1 MKLTDHLKLN
11 PFVIA
16 PMAGITDHSFRTFIR
31 QLDSSVVVSE
41 LISANG
47 LEYHNE
53 RTFEMMGYDEVQRP
67 VGLQLFGDDPEILAR
82 SAQIVEQKGVDFVDL
97 NFGCPVPKVTK
108 KGAGSAMLKDL
119 VMLQKVLSAVVKA
132 VKIPVTIKVRTG
144 WNHETL
150 NADEVGHIAYN
161 EGITWMAIHGRTRSQ
176 NYEGKANW
184 DYIGEVKAKVKIP
197 VLGNGDVLTAED
209 ATGWLKKYNLDGI
222 LIGRGALRNPYIFKE
237 SLALYQGRDEK
248 IEKDFYK
255 LLITLNE
262 LYALRCSDRLREIQL
277 RKFAAWFSTGYPDSA
292 QFRKK
297 LFQSPDAQSILNEA
311 KIYFS
316 NLFSKTN
323 QSQNETVLKSHEEEK
338 FLMGG
343 HG

>member
-1 MKLTDHLKLN
+1 MKLLDHLKTN

-31 QLDSSVVVSE
+31 RLNSGVVVSE

-47 LEYHNE
+47 LEFNNQ
-53 RTFEMMGYDEVQRP
+53 RTFEMMGYDEEQRP
-67 VGLQLFGDDPEILAR
+67 VGLQIFGDDPDIIAR
-82 SAQIVEQKGVDFVDL
+82 SAQVIESKGVDFVDL

-119 VMLQKVLSAVVKA
+119 VMMQKVLSAVVKA

-144 WNHETL
+144 WDHNTK
-150 NADEVGHIAYN
+150 NADEVAHIAFN

-176 NYEGKANW
+176 NYEGKADW
-184 DYIGEVKAKVKIP
+184 EYIGNVKAKVKIP
-197 VLGNGDVLTAED
+197 ILGNGDVLTAVE
-209 ATGWLKKYNLDGI
+209 AVERLKIYGLDGI
-222 LIGRGALRNPYIFKE
+222 LIGRGALRNPYIFQE
-237 SLALYQGRDEK
+237 SLALYYNEPFK
-248 IEKDFYK
+248 VKKDFFN
-255 LLITLNE
+255 LLVQLNE

-277 RKFAAWFSTGYPDSA
+277 RKFAAWFSTGSPDSA

-297 LFQSPDAQSILNEA
+297 LFQSPNCDTILAES
-311 KIYFS
+311 KQYFS
-316 NLFSKTN
+316 TLS
-323 QSQNETVLKSHEEEK
+323 SVSYKSHEEEQ

>member
-31 QLDSSVVVSE
+31 KLDSSVVVSE

-53 RTFEMMGYDEVQRP
+53 RTFEMMGYDEEQRP

-82 SAQIVEQKGVDFVDL
+82 AAQVVEQKGVDFVDL

-209 ATGWLKKYNLDGI
+209 AVGWLKKYNLDGV

-248 IEKDFYK
+248 IDKDFYN
-255 LLITLNE
+255 LLNTLNE
-262 LYALRCSDRLREIQL
+262 MYALRCSDRLREIQL

-297 LFQSPDAQSILNEA
+297 LFQSPNAESILAES

>member
-209 ATGWLKKYNLDGI
+209 AAGWLKKYNLDGI

-255 LLITLNE
+255 LLITLDE

-297 LFQSPDAQSILNEA
+297 LFQSPNAQSILNEA

-316 NLFSKTN
+316 NLFSKNN
-323 QSQNETVLKSHEEEK
+323 QNDSLLKSHEEEK

>member
-47 LEYHNE
+47 LEYDNA

-67 VGLQLFGDDPEILAR
+67 VGLQIFGDDPDIIAR
-82 SAQIVEQKGVDFVDL
+82 SAQIVESRGVDFVDL

-184 DYIGEVKAKVKIP
+184 DYIGDVKAKVKIP
-197 VLGNGDVLTAED
+197 VLGNGDVLTADE
-209 ATGWLKKYNLDGI
+209 AVTWLKKYNLDGI

-237 SLALYQGRDEK
+237 SLALYQGREEK
-248 IEKDFYK
+248 IEKDFYS
-255 LLITLNE
+255 LLLNLNE

-297 LFQSPDAQSILNEA
+297 LFQSPNADSILAES

-316 NLFSKTN
+316 NLSAIKF
-323 QSQNETVLKSHEEEK
+323 KSHEEEK

>member
-1 MKLTDHLKLN
+1 MKLLEQLKSH

-31 QLDSSVVVSE
+31 RLNSGVVVSE

-47 LEYHNE
+47 LEYNNE
-53 RTFEMMGYDEVQRP
+53 RTFEMMSYDEEQRP
-67 VGLQLFGDDPEILAR
+67 VGLQIFGDDPDIIAR
-82 SAQIVEQKGVDFVDL
+82 AAQVMESKGVDFVDL

-119 VMLQKVLSAVVKA
+119 VMMQKVLSSVVKA
-132 VKIPVTIKVRTG
+132 VKIPVTIKVRSG
-144 WNHETL
+144 WDHDSK
-150 NADEVGHIAYN
+150 NADEVGHIAFN

-176 NYEGKANW
+176 NYEGKADW
-184 DYIGEVKAKVKIP
+184 DYIGNVKAKVKIP
-197 VLGNGDVLTAED
+197 VLGNGDILTAEE
-209 ATGWLKKYNLDGI
+209 AVNRMKVFALDGV
-222 LIGRGALRNPYIFKE
+222 LIGRGALRNPYIFQE
-237 SLALYQGRDEK
+237 SLALYHNTPTK
-248 IEKDFYK
+248 IEKNFYQ
-255 LLITLNE
+255 LLVQLNK

-292 QFRKK
+292 QFRKI
-297 LFQSPDAQSILNEA
+297 LFQSAHCDTILAES
-311 KIYFS
+311 KLYFS
-316 NLFSKTN
+316 KLSAINF
-323 QSQNETVLKSHEEEK
+323 KSHEEEQ

>member
-1 MKLTDHLKLN
+1 MKLTDHLKTN
-11 PFVIA
+11 PFIIA

-31 QLDSSVVVSE
+31 RLNSGMVVSE

-47 LEYHNE
+47 LEYNNE
-53 RTFEMMGYDEVQRP
+53 RTYEMMGYDEEQRP
-67 VGLQLFGDDPEILAR
+67 VALQIFGEEPDVIAR
-82 SAQIVEQKGVDFVDL
+82 SAQVVESKGVDFVDL

-119 VMLQKVLSAVVKA
+119 VMMQKVLSAVVKA

-144 WNHETL
+144 WDAHTR

-161 EGITWMAIHGRTRSQ
+161 EGITWMAIHGRTRAQ
-176 NYEGKANW
+176 NYDGKADW
-184 DYIGEVKAKVKIP
+184 DYIGDVKAKVKIP
-197 VLGNGDVLTAED
+197 VLGNGDILTAEE
-209 ATGWLKKYNLDGI
+209 AVGRLKTYNLDGV
-222 LIGRGALRNPYIFKE
+222 LIGRGALRNPYIFQE
-237 SLALYQGRDEK
+237 SHSLYHGLPFYTQ
-248 IEKDFYK
+248 KDFYQ
-255 LLITLNE
+255 LLVQLNE

-292 QFRKK
+292 QFRKM
-297 LFQSPDAQSILNEA
+297 LFQSPNADTILSES
-311 KIYFS
+311 KLYFS
-316 NLFSKTN
+316 KLSAINF
-323 QSQNETVLKSHEEEK
+323 KSHEEEK

>member
-1 MKLTDHLKLN
+1 MKLTDYLKLN

-31 QLDSSVVVSE
+31 RLDSSVVVSE

-53 RTFEMMGYDEVQRP
+53 RTFEMMGYDEEQRP
-67 VGLQLFGDDPEILAR
+67 VGLQLFGDDPDILAR
-82 SAQIVEQKGVDFVDL
+82 SAQIVEQKGVDFIDL

-197 VLGNGDVLTAED
+197 VLGNGDVLTADE
-209 ATGWLKKYNLDGI
+209 AVTWLRKYNLDGI

-237 SLALYQGRDEK
+237 ALALYHGRAEI
-248 IEKDFYK
+248 IEKDFYS
-255 LLITLNE
+255 LLLTLNE

-297 LFQSPDAQSILNEA
+297 LFQSANAENILAES

-316 NLFSKTN
+316 KLLSTN
-323 QSQNETVLKSHEEEK
+323 NQDETGTIIKSHEEEK

>member
-67 VGLQLFGDDPEILAR
+67 VGLQLFGDDPDILAR

-161 EGITWMAIHGRTRSQ
+161 EGIAWMAIHGRTRSQ

-209 ATGWLKKYNLDGI
+209 AVGWLKKYNLDGI

-237 SLALYQGRDEK
+237 SLALYQGRNEK
-248 IEKDFYK
+248 IEKDFYG
-255 LLITLNE
+255 LLSTLNE
-262 LYALRCSDRLREIQL
+262 LYAVRCSDRLREIQL

-297 LFQSPDAQSILNEA
+297 LFQSPNAQSILEES

-316 NLFSKTN
+316 NLFSKNN
-323 QSQNETVLKSHEEEK
+323 QSETNLKSHEEEK

>member
-1 MKLTDHLKLN
+1 MKLTDHLKTN
-11 PFVIA
+11 PFIIA

-31 QLDSSVVVSE
+31 RLNSGMVVSE

-47 LEYHNE
+47 LEYNNE
-53 RTFEMMGYDEVQRP
+53 RTYEMMGYDEEQRP
-67 VGLQLFGDDPEILAR
+67 VALQIFGEEPDVIAR
-82 SAQIVEQKGVDFVDL
+82 SAQVVEARGVDFVDL

-119 VMLQKVLSAVVKA
+119 TMMQKVLSAVVKA

-144 WNHETL
+144 WDAHTK

-161 EGITWMAIHGRTRSQ
+161 EGITWMAIHGRTRAQ
-176 NYEGKANW
+176 NYDGKADW
-184 DYIGEVKAKVKIP
+184 DYIGNVKAKVKIP
-197 VLGNGDVLTAED
+197 VLGNGDILTAQEAVD
-209 ATGWLKKYNLDGI
+209 RLKTYNLDGV
-222 LIGRGALRNPYIFKE
+222 LIGRGALRNPYIFEE
-237 SLALYQGRDEK
+237 SHALLHDLPYNK
-248 IEKDFYK
+248 EKDFYQ
-255 LLITLNE
+255 LLVQLNE

-292 QFRKK
+292 QFRKM
-297 LFQSPDAQSILNEA
+297 LFQSPSADSILSES
-311 KIYFS
+311 KLYFS
-316 NLFSKTN
+316 KLSAINF
-323 QSQNETVLKSHEEEK
+323 KSHEEEK

>member
-209 ATGWLKKYNLDGI
+209 AVAWLKKYNLDGI

-316 NLFSKTN
+316 NLFSKNN
-323 QSQNETVLKSHEEEK
+323 QNDSLLKSHEEEK

>member
-53 RTFEMMGYDEVQRP
+53 RTFEMMGFDEVQRP
-67 VGLQLFGDDPEILAR
+67 VGLQLFGDDPEVLAR

-119 VMLQKVLSAVVKA
+119 ALLQKVLSAVVKA

-150 NADEVGHIAYN
+150 NADEVGNIAYN

-209 ATGWLKKYNLDGI
+209 AVGWLKKYNLDGI

-237 SLALYQGRDEK
+237 SLVLYQGRSET
-248 IEKDFYK
+248 IEKDFYS
-255 LLITLNE
+255 LLIALNE
-262 LYALRCSDRLREIQL
+262 LYALRCSDRLRDIQL

-297 LFQSPDAQSILNEA
+297 LFQSPNAESILGES
-311 KIYFS
+311 KSYFS
-316 NLFSKTN
+316 NLFSKT
-323 QSQNETVLKSHEEEK
+323 TRSHEEEK

>member
-1 MKLTDHLKLN
+1 MKLIDHLKLN

-209 ATGWLKKYNLDGI
+209 AVGWLKKYNLDGI

-237 SLALYQGRDEK
+237 SLALYQGRIEP
-248 IEKDFYK
+248 IEKDFYQ
-255 LLITLNE
+255 LLVTLSE

-297 LFQSPDAQSILNEA
+297 LFQSPNAESILAES

-316 NLFSKTN
+316 NLFSKNN

-338 FLMGG
+338 FLLGG

>member
-316 NLFSKTN
+316 NLFSKNN
-323 QSQNETVLKSHEEEK
+323 QNDSLLKSHEEEK

>member
-31 QLDSSVVVSE
+31 NLDSSVVVSE

-82 SAQIVEQKGVDFVDL
+82 SAQIVESKGVDFIDL

-197 VLGNGDVLTAED
+197 VLGNGDVLTADE
-209 ATGWLKKYNLDGI
+209 AVSWLKKYGLDGI

-248 IEKDFYK
+248 IEKDFYN

-297 LFQSPDAQSILNEA
+297 LFQSPNAENILEESR
-311 KIYFS
+311 IYFS
-316 NLFSKTN
+316 NLSAIKF
-323 QSQNETVLKSHEEEK
+323 KSHEEEK

>member
-1 MKLTDHLKLN
+1 MKLTDYLKLN

-31 QLDSSVVVSE
+31 RLDSSVVVSE

-53 RTFEMMGYDEVQRP
+53 RTFEMMGYDEEQRP
-67 VGLQLFGDDPEILAR
+67 VGLQLFGDDPDILAR
-82 SAQIVEQKGVDFVDL
+82 AAQVVEQKGVDFVDL

-119 VMLQKVLSAVVKA
+119 AMLQKVLSAVVKA

-184 DYIGEVKAKVKIP
+184 DYIGEVKDKVKIP

-209 ATGWLKKYNLDGI
+209 AVGWLKKYNLDGI

-237 SLALYQGRDEK
+237 SLALYQGQVET

-255 LLITLNE
+255 LLVSLNE
-262 LYALRCSDRLREIQL
+262 LYALRCSERLREIQL

-297 LFQSPDAQSILNEA
+297 LFQSSNAQSILEES
-311 KIYFS
+311 KIYFT

-323 QSQNETVLKSHEEEK
+323 QSQNETLLKSHEEEK